1 MLVKRILI
9 VEDDK
14 MICSIFSMFIKELG
28 HQMVGISPNGQDA
41 IIKATE
47 SKPDII
53 LMDIHLQG
61 EINGIETARIINDAL
76 NIPVIY
82 ISSDIE
88 ESTLKEAILSNTYG
102 FLVKPIYKTT
112 LGITIEFAYFKHI
125 YDQQNKM
132 NAEPSDS
139 E

>member
-1 MLVKRILI
+1 MLTKRILI

-28 HQMVGISPNGQDA
+28 HQMVGISSNGKDA
-41 IIKATE
+41 IEKATE
-47 SKPDII
+47 TKPDIV

-61 EINGIETARIINDAL
+61 DINGIETARIINDEL

-88 ESTLKEAILSNTYG
+88 ESTIKEAILSNTYG

-125 YDQQNKM
+125 HDQHRTLK
-132 NAEPSDS
+132 S
-139 E
+139 ED